1 MNVNDIN
8 IGDILISK
16 EGDRFKITDFY
27 PLNNDDNDYCIVL
40 SFVNAPKD
48 WIDERI
54 WTGRLNDLYQGFVQI
69 NDRKIDIPNTTI
81 MEEFNTLRQEIK
93 ELKSMIKELL
103 TIRSNQNDNDKFSI

>member
-27 PLNNDDNDYCIVL
+27 PLNNDDNDYCIIL

-69 NDRKIDIPNTTI
+69 NDRKIDIPNTII

-103 TIRSNQNDNDKFSI
+103 GKEQSKW

>member
-1 MNVNDIN
+1 MNVNDID

-16 EGDRFKITDFY
+16 DGDKFKITDFY

-40 SFVNAPKD
+40 SFVDAPVKD

-69 NDRKIDIPNTTI
+69 NDRKIDIPNATI
-81 MEEFNTLRQEIK
+81 MEECNTLRQEIK

-103 TIRSNQNDNDKFSI
+103 DK

>member
-16 EGDRFKITDFY
+16 DGDKFEITDFY
-27 PLNNDDNDYCIVL
+27 PLNNDYNDYRIVL
-40 SFVNAPKD
+40 SFVNTPVND

-81 MEEFNTLRQEIK
+81 MEECNILRKEIK

-103 TIRSNQNDNDKFSI
+103 DK

>member
-1 MNVNDIN
+1 MNVNDID

-16 EGDRFKITDFY
+16 DGDRFKITDFY

-40 SFVNAPKD
+40 SFVNAPVNN

-54 WTGRLNDLYQGFVQI
+54 WTGRLNDLHQGFVQI
-69 NDRKIDIPNTTI
+69 NDRKIDIPNAII

-93 ELKSMIKELL
+93 ELKSMVKELL
-103 TIRSNQNDNDKFSI
+103 DK

>member
-8 IGDILISK
+8 IGDILISE

-27 PLNNDDNDYCIVL
+27 PLNNDDNYYCIVL
-40 SFVNAPKD
+40 SFVNAPVND
-48 WIDERI
+48 WTNERI

-69 NDRKIDIPNTTI
+69 NDRKIDIPNATI
-81 MEEFNTLRQEIK
+81 IEECNILRKEIK

-103 TIRSNQNDNDKFSI
+103 DK